1 LRESFDDTKFKG
13 GGSRRIGSRNL
24 PALPPYI
31 VQDALMIVAPT
42 PADVRQYVA
51 QAFRELSRGECPSP
65 DLDEHIVVDGGNY
78 VARSYHHDDLFAM
91 WLIPVGLLQIY
102 DDQGNM
108 LRTINLLELR
118 ERQYKAA

>member
-1 LRESFDDTKFKG
+1 
-13 GGSRRIGSRNL
+13 
-24 PALPPYI
+24 

-51 QAFRELSRGECPSP
+51 QAFRELSRGPCPSS

-78 VARSYHHDDLFAM
+78 VARSYRHHDLFAM
-91 WLIPVGLLQIY
+91 WLIPLGLLQIY

-108 LRTINLLELR
+108 LRTINLLEVR
-118 ERQYKAA
+118 EPQFKAA